1 MKEQSEFLYP
11 HRIIDTSN
19 IRSLLSSSSSH
30 GLCGGHN
37 LGNTCFM
44 NSSIACLSNTLELTI
59 YFLTKAYL
67 KDINKDNPRGT
78 KGKLAKEWYNLLY
91 QYWIQKTKTG
101 DPSDFKKVI
110 SKKASIFRGYEQQD
124 SNEFMIIF
132 LDYLNEDLNKV
143 TKEVYEEIAEQK
155 KGENDIDCAKRFWDL
170 HIRRNNSIITDLF
183 SGQYKST
190 IHCPNCNW
198 ISQTYDPFNNL
209 ILPIPKHKYSQNKNI
224 TLFFIPNFSIRN
236 SFKIMINANKKTQVK
251 DVYLLLNNIEE
262 FPYQCK
268 KLNFIDV
275 EEGQC
280 LGVCKDDHEIF
291 KNDNYLFCSEEDE
304 KYKKIIPLYITTDD
318 NDLSAYPRI
327 FYTSEKM
334 SFDEFKMRIYFFA
347 RKYIKNPFGIKEE
360 EDEFLKI
367 YNDYCED
374 YEYDENKIISFMKDE
389 YKQIFL
395 NENEENEENELI
407 KNFIKDIPFQFL
419 LHKNKQIN
427 LLSVTNFEEKLNE
440 LGISIEGKTEVEKII
455 NLIEKKQYELFIVFK
470 KRSSYVKRSNLKFN
484 KCASVASEEYKK
496 ELKKSE
502 KERNAC
508 SLEDC
513 LEKFREEEILDEKNK
528 WYCKNCKSFQKAKKK
543 MELFYL
549 PKILIICLKRFSNSY
564 HRWEKNNKL
573 VDFPINNLD
582 MENFICGPNKNNF
595 KYDLFA
601 VSQHYGSCG
610 GGHYTAICQNFGS
623 WYSYNDSSVSLA
635 DENDIVNNAAYVLFY
650 RRQSD

>member
-1 MKEQSEFLYP
+1 MKENSEFLYP

-67 KDINKDNPRGT
+67 KDINKENPRGT

-110 SKKASIFRGYEQQD
+110 AKKASIFRGYEQQD

-143 TKEVYEEIAEQK
+143 SKEVYEEISEQK

-209 ILPIPKHKYSQNKNI
+209 ILPIPKHKYSQNQNI

-236 SFKIMINANKKTQVK
+236 SFKIMINANKKTEVK
-251 DVYLLLNNIEE
+251 DVYLLLNNIDD

-275 EEGQC
+275 EEGQF
-280 LGVCKDDHEIF
+280 LGVCKDNYEIF
-291 KNDNYLFCSEEDE
+291 KNNNFLFGSEEDE
-304 KYKKIIPLYITTDD
+304 NYKKIIPLYITTDD
-318 NDLSAYPRI
+318 DELSAYPRI

-374 YEYDENKIISFMKDE
+374 YEYDENKIISFMKNE
-389 YKQIFL
+389 YEQIFL
-395 NENEENEENELI
+395 NENEENELI
-407 KNFIKDIPFQFL
+407 RNFIKDIPFRFL
-419 LHKNKQIN
+419 LQRNNKKIN
-427 LLSVTNFEEKLNE
+427 LLSVTNLEEKLNE
-440 LGISIEGKTEVEKII
+440 LGISMEGKTEVEKII
-455 NLIEKKQYELFIVFK
+455 NLIEKKQYELIIVFK
-470 KRSSYVKRSNLKFN
+470 KRSSYIKKSNLKFN
-484 KCASVASEEYKK
+484 KCSSVMTEEYKK

-502 KERNAC
+502 KEKNAC

-564 HRWEKNNKL
+564 NHWEKNNKL

-610 GGHYTAICQNFGS
+610 GGHYTAICKNFGS
-623 WYSYNDSSVSLA
+623 WYSYNDSNVSLA
-635 DENDIVNNAAYVLFY
+635 DENDIINKAAYVLFY

>member
-1 MKEQSEFLYP
+1 MKEKSEFLYP

-67 KDINKDNPRGT
+67 KDINKENPRGT

-143 TKEVYEEIAEQK
+143 TKEVYEEISEQK

-209 ILPIPKHKYSQNKNI
+209 ILPIPKQKYSQNKNI

-251 DVYLLLNNIEE
+251 DVYLLLNNIDD

-275 EEGQC
+275 EEGRF
-280 LGVCKDDHEIF
+280 LGVCKDNYEIF

-304 KYKKIIPLYITTDD
+304 NYKKIIPLYITTDD
-318 NDLSAYPRI
+318 DDLSAYPRI

-389 YKQIFL
+389 YEQIFL
-395 NENEENEENELI
+395 NENEENELI

-419 LHKNKQIN
+419 LQRNNKKIN
-427 LLSVTNFEEKLNE
+427 LLSVTNLEEKLNE

-455 NLIEKKQYELFIVFK
+455 NLIEKKQYELIIVFK
-470 KRSSYVKRSNLKFN
+470 KRSSYIKRSNLKFN
-484 KCASVASEEYKK
+484 KCSSVASEEYKK
-496 ELKKSE
+496 ELTKSE

-564 HRWEKNNKL
+564 NRWEKNNKL

-601 VSQHYGSCG
+601 VSQHYGSCR